1 MKIVLFFLVLL
12 VGLAEIACIRPVART
27 EKPSPP
33 VVSTDSARG
42 MSEPYDA
49 VQLGGDTF
57 EAELGVK
64 EGRPSEETFG
74 YRVQIAA
81 VSDESSAH
89 ALRARVTGE
98 FKMPVYLLH
107 EAPFWFVR
115 LGDFRTMA
123 EAEEAKKDAIQKGH
137 AGARVVE
144 DKIAIGE

>member
-1 MKIVLFFLVLL
+1 MKIVLFFIVLA
-12 VGLAEIACIRPVART
+12 GLAEIGCIRPAART
-27 EKPSPP
+27 ERPSPP

-42 MSEPYDA
+42 ISEPYDA
-49 VQLGGDTF
+49 VQLGGDVF
-57 EAELGVK
+57 EAELGGK
-64 EGRPSEETFG
+64 EGRPPEEIFG

-81 VSDESSAH
+81 VSDESSAR
-89 ALRARVTGE
+89 ALQARVTDE
-98 FKMPVYLLH
+98 FKMPVYLSH

-115 LGDFRTMA
+115 LGDFRTMT

>member
-1 MKIVLFFLVLL
+1 MKIVLFFIMLL
-12 VGLAEIACIRPVART
+12 VGLAEIGCIRPAART
-27 EKPSPP
+27 ERPSPP
-33 VVSTDSARG
+33 AVPTDSARG

-49 VQLGGDTF
+49 VQLGGDVF

-81 VSDESSAH
+81 VSDESSAR
-89 ALRARVTGE
+89 ALQARLTDE
-98 FKMPVYLLH
+98 FKMPVYLSH

-123 EAEEAKKDAIQKGH
+123 EAEEAKKDAIQKGY